1 MEHVSG
7 DKLQELPDA
16 AGDRPRS
23 TRNLQFNLEQS
34 AIYGGVSGARLGVE
48 QFEVADGLTIRQT
61 FAHVMCPYI
70 MAFAPPDSPSKPHP
84 GPWRPVSGGVGFDVC
99 IEVALGEGASPAGF
113 DRVNT
118 IWWTLSLMRLVT
130 DLPLVL
136 PVLSDTRFAEAAH
149 SVHEPRLWPV
159 EVSRPR
165 LGLRVSDD
173 TIGGEHLAIV
183 AALLAPGSALMDID
197 HFNRAYQTWDQAPF
211 AHSTGAAMVMI
222 WAALE
227 TMFRPGPNNLT
238 KRLSKAIAT
247 HLEKPGTTREAL
259 QQKVAA
265 LYELR
270 GSSVHDSQEAT
281 GVALADSASLARRA
295 FMVCMSEGAVPDCE
309 ALLQRWSAEHT
320 QNR

>member
-1 MEHVSG
+1 MEHLS
-7 DKLQELPDA
+7 DNKLQELLDA
-16 AGDRPRS
+16 SEGRPRP
-23 TRNLQFNLEQS
+23 RRELQFNQEQS
-34 AIYGGVSGARLGVE
+34 AIYGGVSGSRLEVE
-48 QFEVADGLTIRQT
+48 QFQVANGLVIRQT
-61 FAHVMCPYI
+61 FAHVMSPYI

-84 GPWRPVSGGVGFDVC
+84 GPWRPVSGGAGFDVC
-99 IEVALGEGASPAGF
+99 IEVALAEGASPVGF

-118 IWWTLSLMRLVT
+118 IWWTLSLLRLMT
-130 DLPLVL
+130 GQPLVL

-149 SVHEPRLWPV
+149 SVHEPRLWPI

-165 LGLRVSDD
+165 TGPKASDE
-173 TIGGEHLAIV
+173 TIGGEQLAAV
-183 AALLAPGSALMDID
+183 ATLFAPGAALMDIE

-227 TMFRPGPNNLT
+227 TLFRPGPNNLT

-247 HLEKPGTTREAL
+247 HLEKPGSKREAL

-270 GSSVHDSQEAT
+270 GSSAHDSQEAT

-295 FMVCMSEGAVPDCE
+295 FIVCMNERAVPDCE
-309 ALLQRWSAEHT
+309 ALLQRWSVEHT
-320 QNR
+320 QNQ

>member
-1 MEHVSG
+1 MEHVSD
-7 DKLQELPDA
+7 DKLQELLDA
-16 AGDRPRS
+16 AEGRPRPR
-23 TRNLQFNLEQS
+23 RNLQFNQEQS
-34 AIYGGVSGARLGVE
+34 AIYGGVSGARLGLE
-48 QFEVADGLTIRQT
+48 QFEVANGLVIRQT
-61 FAHVMCPYI
+61 FAHVMSPYI

-84 GPWRPVSGGVGFDVC
+84 GPWRPVSGGAGFDVR
-99 IEVALGEGASPAGF
+99 IEVALAEGASPVGF

-118 IWWTLSLMRLVT
+118 IWWTLSLMRLMT
-130 DLPLVL
+130 GLPLVL

-149 SVHEPRLWPV
+149 SVHEPRLWPI

-165 LGLRVSDD
+165 LAPSALDD
-173 TIGGEHLAIV
+173 TIGGEHLAAV
-183 AALLAPGSALMDID
+183 ATLFAPGAALMDTE

-227 TMFRPGPNNLT
+227 TLFRPGPNNLT

-247 HLEKPGTTREAL
+247 HLEKPGSKREAL

-281 GVALADSASLARRA
+281 GVALAGSASLARRA
-295 FMVCMSEGAVPDCE
+295 FIVCMGEGAVPDCE
-309 ALLQRWSAEHT
+309 ALLQRWSAEHN
-320 QNR
+320 QNQ